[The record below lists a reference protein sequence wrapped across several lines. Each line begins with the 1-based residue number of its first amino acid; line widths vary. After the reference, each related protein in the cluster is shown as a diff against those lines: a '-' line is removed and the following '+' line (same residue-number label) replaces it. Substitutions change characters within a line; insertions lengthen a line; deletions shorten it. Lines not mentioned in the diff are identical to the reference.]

1 MTNEKFINEELIKIF
16 NSMNDMRLCISTI
29 QSLKDSKVLSN
40 YEIKFCNEV
49 INQIEVLGSF
59 SIEKVIYNTNAITGK
74 NYLLNKDLLDIHYDK
89 EILIQ
94 KIDNYIKSI
103 EEERLNK
110 LAEDVIN
117 DVKNRNFSKKGV
129 DFLYNSFIEQI
140 DFQNDNE
147 FNELEDYKMI
157 FSEMSTGTKVTDE
170 LTHGLIP
177 GFVTTIVGDSYDY
190 KSLWA
195 LNIAYSAL
203 SKGYNVL
210 YLSVGLFKRELYERF
225 IIRHSCDDKFSYA
238 IDRTTIILNRDDKDF
253 LNYYHNIYSDFKNN
267 LLDKLIVIDENE
279 ADIYS
284 HYSLLRLMIGGENEF
299 KKRNN
304 KGIDLLIVDD
314 FTYMKFNT
322 NGKWVTGLNSTTE
335 EYYPFFKN
343 QARNF
348 IGSGKKISIVVTYQ
362 VTDFFPGTVSGFIPN
377 NLKGLSDNIF
387 LIYCDSQLSR
397 SDVIRYQ
404 IYKNYLGNTMNGT
417 CSLSCSINNWH
428 LYYEEKLNKT
438 ICDVYEKEFA
448 KKTDQSVE
456 SVLENNAK
464 TIEENKK
471 IDLSGLDDML
481 GDLFEDTNKEK
492 DIKGFEISFK
502 EEK

>member
-1 MTNEKFINEELIKIF
+1 MTKEKFINEELIKIF

-29 QSLKDSKVLSN
+29 QSLRDSKALNN
-40 YEIKFCNEV
+40 YENKFCNEI
-49 INQIEVLGSF
+49 INQIEVLGSYDV
-59 SIEKVIYNTNAITGK
+59 EKVINNTNAATGK
-74 NYLLNKDLLDIHYDK
+74 SYLLNKELLGICYEK
-89 EILIQ
+89 EMLIQ
-94 KIDNYIKSI
+94 KIDNYIKFI
-103 EEERLNK
+103 EEEHLNE

-117 DVKNRNFSKKGV
+117 DVKNRNFNKKSV
-129 DFLYNSFIEQI
+129 DFIYNSFINQV
-140 DFQNDNE
+140 DFQSDNE
-147 FNELEDYKMI
+147 FDELENYGLI
-157 FSEMSTGTKVTDE
+157 YSEISTGTKETDE

-177 GFVTTIVGDSYDY
+177 GLITTIVGDSYDY

-203 SKGYNVL
+203 KKGYNVL
-210 YLSVGLFKRELYERF
+210 YFSVGLFKRELYERF

-238 IDRTTIILNRDDKDF
+238 IDKTTIIINRDDKDF
-253 LNYYHNIYSDFKNN
+253 LDYYHNIYSDFKNN

-284 HYSLLRLMIGGENEF
+284 HYSLLRLMIGAENEF

-304 KGIDLLIVDD
+304 KGIDLLIIDD

-335 EYYPFFKN
+335 EYYPFLKN

-362 VTDFFPGTVSGFIPN
+362 VTDFFPGTVNGFIPN

-387 LIYCDSQLSR
+387 LIYCDDQLSR

-417 CSLSCSINNWH
+417 NTLSCKSGCWH
-428 LYYEEKLNKT
+428 LYYEDKLTETLN
-438 ICDVYEKEFA
+438 DVYEKEYA
-448 KKTDQSVE
+448 NKTDQSVE

-464 TIEENKK
+464 AIEENKK
-471 IDLSGLDDML
+471 IDLSGLDDIL